1 MSLVSVTLAA
11 AILLLTS
18 PSLSG
23 QGDSAWSC
31 QEGRPC
37 QLALASHNPVFLDCP
52 SALHSPN
59 ISWHF
64 LNLSVENSSF
74 VPFINS
80 SGPIKTLQHPGLSQ
94 LAGKAELIEGDL
106 KLKDPQTYDTGIFL
120 CKDGDR
126 LLAYFETDFQDAL
139 QLHVSHAALDQ
150 NTRPLEMVALDDGR
164 ELEMYTH
171 WSGWQ
176 ACDRC
181 DAEGERRRLGFC
193 YARLLSGSDVPGE
206 PLPCGLMRVKLGAH
220 SVPALSLGPELR
232 TETCMETCR
241 GVPATGI
248 DKEIPILLKDTF
260 LAQLR
265 EPVELRCP
273 KASVYNPVYWKR
285 GDTTL
290 TLLQLLTLNG
300 THSLDRVTGGA
311 IYRISHAFPS
321 DAGTYRC
328 YANRTETGIFLVK
341 LWRGRRKHAD
351 QTFPFFKHI
360 ILIIVVIFNALT
372 LATMC
377 SYMGRNKESG

>member
-1 MSLVSVTLAA
+1 MAA
-11 AILLLTS
+11 TILLLTS
-18 PSLSG
+18 LSISG

-31 QEGRPC
+31 QEGWPC

-52 SALHSPN
+52 SAQHSS

-80 SGPIKTLQHPGLSQ
+80 SG
-94 LAGKAELIEGDL
+94 LIEGDL
-106 KLKDPQTYDTGIFL
+106 KLKDPQTSDSGIFL
-120 CKDGDR
+120 CQDGDR

-139 QLHVSHAALDQ
+139 QLHVSHAVLDQ

-193 YARLLSGSDVPGE
+193 YARLLRGSDVPGEPE

-220 SVPALSLGPELR
+220 SVPALSRGPELR
-232 TETCMETCR
+232 IETCMETCR
-241 GVPATGI
+241 GVPAAGI

-273 KASVYNPVYWKR
+273 RASVYNPVYWKR
-285 GDTTL
+285 DDTIL

-341 LWRGRRKHAD
+341 LWRGKRKHAD

-360 ILIIVVIFNALT
+360 ILITVVIFNALT
-372 LATMC
+372 LATIC